1 MLAIR
6 RFLILPAAWLAI
18 SAAAAGASTSAP
30 SSNAPPY
37 PQLNRLRRITDAEFL
52 NSLTNAEVRTDAG
65 VVLSH
70 GHSETFLP
78 GRRYGAASG
87 PLRSFGTYQLRGG
100 VVCARTDA
108 EPRIQRCRVILTDG
122 AGRFFSR
129 PARSI
134 DDQTGHGPIAELRI
148 ERPNPPAAPQ
158 ADRRASP

>member
-1 MLAIR
+1 MLN
-6 RFLILPAAWLAI
+6 PKGG
-18 SAAAAGASTSAP
+18 SAASSSRMAVVDTSP
-30 SSNAPPY
+30 APPAHSTIRSAKE
-37 PQLNRLRRITDAEFL
+37 RLRNFGWTT
-52 NSLTNAEVRTDAG
+52 LTNAEVRTDAG